1 MEYNLRDRTIRSE
14 NTLPSNT
21 NIAKE
26 EVESLKESVSD
37 SERSLKNKYRR
48 FGEHI
53 NSNGVPEAVIEIC
66 EDIFK
71 ADNLANLMGL
81 RMWK

>member
-1 MEYNLRDRTIRSE
+1 MSLKFNNKIRKQQ
-14 NTLPSNT
+14 NG
-21 NIAKE
+21 
-26 EVESLKESVSD
+26 VESLKESVSD
-37 SERSLKNKYRR
+37 SERLLKNKYRR